1 MPKRKEAFVTRG
13 TRSSRGLDAAVPE
26 AGTTG
31 PTEKGGG
38 REQEPGSRGR
48 LTVDDVSSISKE
60 KDVWRVI
67 VKVVRKWMTPSFDR
81 SKLPNSME
89 LVLMDAKGDRIH
101 DIVQRTHVYKFNPLL
116 VEGQVYMLSHFSVG
130 DSPLDFRTMTHAH
143 RIIFGFDSV
152 VQTLTD
158 VPITKSPYS
167 FVSVYDIM
175 FNDPDQTLLADVIEI
190 LTGHSGEQEFEKN
203 HQVRKRITIEIEQE
217 GVKVE
222 CAFFGSYVQEL
233 LSVLSSRDLTGVVV
247 LIQFAKIKLFRG
259 QQILQNPYGATRIVF
274 NIEISEA
281 TVVRDKF
288 FKMNEPGSQILTQ
301 LSGSSKPS
309 LDEEFL
315 KLSEMKTFEQ
325 IRAMDEKSCCVVLG
339 TIIQIPE
346 GDNWWY
352 KACKCNKKVIWDE
365 KMYICD
371 NFKVKQG
378 NNIATLVIFDKEASA
393 LLETTCADFVD
404 SSTKNPAGS
413 GSTTPAELLK
423 LLEKTILFTI
433 EVSNTSSSRFEPSY
447 RVKKI
452 CADPDLIAQFK
463 EALPPPN
470 DDTAPLLLLETPT
483 SDENVENASSSLAKN
498 LNEEFVI
505 AASGD
510 VVDLVTN
517 NVVDPNIE
525 KEEVP
530 PCKRSTHSEN
540 EGVGSTNNK
549 KKLIKKIK
557 KEKN

>member
-1 MPKRKEAFVTRG
+1 MAL
-13 TRSSRGLDAAVPE
+13 S
-26 AGTTG
+26 
-31 PTEKGGG
+31 
-38 REQEPGSRGR
+38 

-60 KDVWRVI
+60 KDVWRVT

-81 SKLPNSME
+81 SKLPNSMK

-101 DIVQRTHVYKFNPLL
+101 GIVQRTHVYKFNPLL
-116 VEGQVYMLSHFSVG
+116 VEG
-130 DSPLDFRTMTHAH
+130 
-143 RIIFGFDSV
+143 RIRH
-152 VQTLTD
+152 
-158 VPITKSPYS
+158 Y
-167 FVSVYDIM
+167 
-175 FNDPDQTLLADVIEI
+175 VIGI
-190 LTGHSGEQEFEKN
+190 LTEQEFEKN

-222 CAFFGSYVQEL
+222 CAFFGSYVIEL
-233 LSVLSSRDLTGVVV
+233 LSILSSRDLTGVVV
-247 LIQFAKIKLFRG
+247 LIQFAKIKPFRG
-259 QQILQNPYGATRIVF
+259 QQSLQNVYGATQILF
-274 NIEISEA
+274 NPEISEA
-281 TVVRDKF
+281 TAVRDKF
-288 FKMNEPGSQILTQ
+288 FEMNEPGSQILTQ
-301 LSGSSKPS
+301 LSDSSKPS

-325 IRAMDEKSCCVVLG
+325 IRAMDE
-339 TIIQIPE
+339 
-346 GDNWWY
+346 
-352 KACKCNKKVIWDE
+352 
-365 KMYICD
+365 
-371 NFKVKQG
+371 G
-378 NNIATLVIFDKEASA
+378 NDIATLVIFDKEASA
-393 LLETTCADFVD
+393 LLETTCADLVD

-413 GSTTPAELLK
+413 CSTTPAELLK
-423 LLEKTILFTI
+423 LLEKTFLFTI

-463 EALPPPN
+463 ETLPPPN

-483 SDENVENASSSLAKN
+483 SDESVENASSK
-498 LNEEFVI
+498 FVVV
-505 AASGD
+505 ASGD

-540 EGVGSTNNK
+540 EGVGSANNK

>member
-1 MPKRKEAFVTRG
+1 MAL
-13 TRSSRGLDAAVPE
+13 S
-26 AGTTG
+26 
-31 PTEKGGG
+31 
-38 REQEPGSRGR
+38 

-60 KDVWRVI
+60 KDVWRVT
-67 VKVVRKWMTPSFDR
+67 VKVVRKCMTPSFDR

-101 DIVQRTHVYKFNPLL
+101 GTVQRTHVYKFNPLL
-116 VEGQVYMLSHFSVG
+116 VEGYMFSHFSVG
-130 DSPLDFRTMTHAH
+130 DSPLDFRTTTHAH

-175 FNDPDQTLLADVIEI
+175 FNDPDQTLLFDVIGI

-203 HQVRKRITIEIEQE
+203 HQV
-217 GVKVE
+217 VKVE

-233 LSVLSSRDLTGVVV
+233 LSVLSSRNLTGVVV
-247 LIQFAKIKLFRG
+247 LIQFAKIKPFRG
-259 QQILQNPYGATRIVF
+259 QQSLQNAYGATQILF
-274 NIEISEA
+274 NPEISEA
-281 TVVRDKF
+281 TTVRDKF
-288 FKMNEPGSQILTQ
+288 FEMNEPGSQILTQ
-301 LSGSSKPS
+301 LSDSSKPS

-315 KLSEMKTFEQ
+315 KLSEMKTFEH
-325 IRAMDEKSCCVVLG
+325 IRAMDE
-339 TIIQIPE
+339 
-346 GDNWWY
+346 
-352 KACKCNKKVIWDE
+352 
-365 KMYICD
+365 
-371 NFKVKQG
+371 G
-378 NNIATLVIFDKEASA
+378 NDIATLVIFDKEVSA
-393 LLETTCADFVD
+393 LLETTCADLVD

-423 LLEKTILFTI
+423 LLEKTFLFTI

-483 SDENVENASSSLAKN
+483 SDESVENASSSLAKD
-498 LNEEFVI
+498 LNEEFVVV
-505 AASGD
+505 ASGN

-525 KEEVP
+525 KEVS

-540 EGVGSTNNK
+540 EGVGSANNK

>member
-1 MPKRKEAFVTRG
+1 MAFGKKNEFYT
-13 TRSSRGLDAAVPE
+13 
-26 AGTTG
+26 
-31 PTEKGGG
+31 
-38 REQEPGSRGR
+38 Q
-48 LTVDDVSSISKE
+48 E
-60 KDVWRVI
+60 KDVSRVT
-67 VKVVRKWMTPSFDR
+67 VKVARKWMAPSFDR

-101 DIVQRTHVYKFNPLL
+101 GTVQRTHVYKFNPLL
-116 VEGQVYMLSHFSVG
+116 VEGRVYMLSHFSVG
-130 DSPLDFRTMTHAH
+130 DSPLDFR
-143 RIIFGFDSV
+143 
-152 VQTLTD
+152 
-158 VPITKSPYS
+158 
-167 FVSVYDIM
+167 
-175 FNDPDQTLLADVIEI
+175 I

-233 LSVLSSRDLTGVVV
+233 LSVLSSRDLIGVVV
-247 LIQFAKIKLFRG
+247 LIQFAKIKPFW
-259 QQILQNPYGATRIVF
+259 
-274 NIEISEA
+274 
-281 TVVRDKF
+281 F
-288 FKMNEPGSQILTQ
+288 FEMNEPGSQILTQ

-325 IRAMDEKSCCVVLG
+325 IRAMDRV
-339 TIIQIPE
+339 
-346 GDNWWY
+346 
-352 KACKCNKKVIWDE
+352 
-365 KMYICD
+365 
-371 NFKVKQG
+371 KVKQD

-393 LLETTCADFVD
+393 LLETTCADLVD
-404 SSTKNPAGS
+404 SSTKNHAGS

-423 LLEKTILFTI
+423 LLEKTFLFTI
-433 EVSNTSSSRFEPSY
+433 EVSNTSSSRFEPAY

-463 EALPPPN
+463 EALLPPN

-483 SDENVENASSSLAKN
+483 SDENVENASSSLAKD
-498 LNEEFVI
+498 LNEEFVA

-540 EGVGSTNNK
+540 EEVGSTNNK

>member
-1 MPKRKEAFVTRG
+1 MAL
-13 TRSSRGLDAAVPE
+13 S
-26 AGTTG
+26 
-31 PTEKGGG
+31 
-38 REQEPGSRGR
+38 
-48 LTVDDVSSISKE
+48 LTVDDVSSISEE
-60 KDVWRVI
+60 KDVWRVT

-101 DIVQRTHVYKFNPLL
+101 GTVQRTHVYKFNPLL
-116 VEGQVYMLSHFSVG
+116 VEGRVYMFSHFSVG
-130 DSPLDFRTMTHAH
+130 DSPLDFRTTTHAH
-143 RIIFGFDSV
+143 KIIFGFDSV

-175 FNDPDQTLLADVIEI
+175 FNDPDQTLL
-190 LTGHSGEQEFEKN
+190 FEN
-203 HQVRKRITIEIEQE
+203 R
-217 GVKVE
+217 VKVE
-222 CAFFGSYVQEL
+222 CAFFGTSVQEL

-247 LIQFAKIKLFRG
+247 LIQFAKIKPFRG
-259 QQILQNPYGATRIVF
+259 QQSLQNAYGATQILF
-274 NIEISEA
+274 NPEISEA
-281 TVVRDKF
+281 TAVRDKF
-288 FKMNEPGSQILTQ
+288 FEMNEPGSQILTQ
-301 LSGSSKPS
+301 LSDSSKPS

-346 GDNWWY
+346 GNNWWY

-365 KMYICD
+365 KMYFCD
-371 NFKVKQG
+371 NCNLKVKQG
-378 NNIATLVIFDKEASA
+378 NDIATLVIFDKEASA
-393 LLETTCADFVD
+393 LLETTCADLVD

-423 LLEKTILFTI
+423 LLEKTFLFTI

-483 SDENVENASSSLAKN
+483 SDESVENASSSLAKD
-498 LNEEFVI
+498 LNEEFVVV
-505 AASGD
+505 ASGD

-530 PCKRSTHSEN
+530 PCKGSTHSEN
-540 EGVGSTNNK
+540 EGVGSANNK